1 MPCQIP
7 TPVIEVPE
15 EEGSPWW
22 ARVQSGL
29 TGRIMSNSFPVFV
42 RSFCRNP
49 IQVGAVAPS
58 SPALSRGIASLVTP
72 NSSHVI
78 ELGAGT
84 GSLTEALLLRGIA
97 PERFWA
103 VEIDP
108 FLAAHLR
115 CQFPGIHV
123 VCGDARRLVEL
134 LPRNLHHHV
143 SCVVSGLPLRNMD
156 RASRSEVVNAAL
168 EPLETNGQLLQF
180 TYGLS
185 SPIAA
190 RGLGITAER
199 VTRVWDNLPPAT
211 IWRYRKTG
219 PKRVVRIE
227 ERVVV

>member
-1 MPCQIP
+1 
-7 TPVIEVPE
+7 
-15 EEGSPWW
+15 
-22 ARVQSGL
+22 
-29 TGRIMSNSFPVFV
+29 MSNSFPVFV

-58 SPALSRGIASLVTP
+58 SPALSRGIASLVVP

-108 FLAAHLR
+108 FFAEHLR

-123 VCGDARRLVEL
+123 ICGDARRLMKL
-134 LPRNLHHHV
+134 LPRELHQQV
-143 SCVVSGLPLRNMD
+143 TCVVSGLPLRNMD
-156 RASRSEVVNAAL
+156 RISRSEVVSAAL
-168 EPLETNGQLLQF
+168 EALEPNGQLLQF

-185 SPIAA
+185 SPIGA
-190 RGLGITAER
+190 RGLAVTSER
-199 VTRVWDNLPPAT
+199 VARVWDNLPPAT
-211 IWRYRKTG
+211 IWRYRKTS
-219 PKRVVRIE
+219 PKRIARIE
-227 ERVVV
+227 ESVAG

>member
-1 MPCQIP
+1 
-7 TPVIEVPE
+7 
-15 EEGSPWW
+15 
-22 ARVQSGL
+22 
-29 TGRIMSNSFPVFV
+29 MSNSFPVFV

-58 SPALSRGIASLVTP
+58 PPALSSGIASLVAP
-72 NSSHVI
+72 NSSYFI

-84 GSLTEALLLRGIA
+84 GSLTEALLARGIA

-108 FLAAHLR
+108 WLADHLR

-123 VCGDARRLVEL
+123 ICGDARRLAEL
-134 LPRNLHHHV
+134 LPRKIHQQV

-156 RASRSEVVNAAL
+156 RLSRSEIVNAAL
-168 EPLETNGQLLQF
+168 GSLEPNGQLLQF

-190 RGLGITAER
+190 RGLALTVER
-199 VTRVWDNLPPAT
+199 VARVWDNLPPAT

-219 PKRVVRIE
+219 PKRIPRTV
-227 ERVVV
+227 